1 MYGCV
6 VSAWSRWLFW
16 RGLGQHRVTNDAA
29 APSSHSDLPVKNS
42 YWAIHV
48 PQQVHM
54 LGIWGGA
61 VPYYEVS
68 SYTWGHLA
76 SLACREMPTA
86 VSSLFQAE
94 KSLSSV
100 PSTLCEETPG
110 LWFQCILSRFVSKQK
125 VLLGYEC
132 LKETLNPCTGL
143 SLAVSRS
150 VFPVL
155 P

>member
-1 MYGCV
+1 MSYGHCQHISRTLVAYHSSYTYQHKNIYGCV

-16 RGLGQHRVTNDAA
+16 RGLGQHRVTSDAA
-29 APSSHSDLPVKNS
+29 APSSHSDFPVKNN

-94 KSLSSV
+94 SPFPLCHQPCVRRPQACGSSV
-100 PSTLCEETPG
+100 SCQG
-110 LWFQCILSRFVSKQK
+110 L
-125 VLLGYEC
+125 
-132 LKETLNPCTGL
+132 
-143 SLAVSRS
+143 LANRRC
-150 VFPVL
+150 F
-155 P
+155 